1 MKKLRAIALAAAFP
15 CLWAASASA
24 TIVVTNTN
32 DANVLANAIVGT
44 GITVSNATYSGATS
58 TASGTFTA
66 GNSSSLGFDTGIIL
80 TTGTTACVPG
90 PNNSSGCTGGGTTT
104 SLAFDFEIING
115 DDSVFFNYVWGSE
128 EYNEYVDSSFN
139 DTFDLLLDGVNIAKL
154 PNGQD
159 VEIDTVNNGDN
170 SAFYRDNTVL
180 GLDLQYD
187 GLTTVLTASATGLSA
202 GIHTFQ
208 FLIQDAGDSS
218 LDSGVFVSG
227 GTFSTDPTPVP
238 EPSIVAL
245 LGLGLLGIG
254 ARKKA
259 IR

>member
-1 MKKLRAIALAAAFP
+1 MKKLRAIALAAVFP

-24 TIVVTNTN
+24 TIVVTDTN
-32 DANVLANAIVGT
+32 DASVLANSIVGS
-44 GITVSNATYSGATS
+44 GISISNATYSGATT
-58 TASGTFTA
+58 TASGTFVN
-66 GNSSSLGFDTGIIL
+66 GSSSGLGFDTGIVL

-90 PNNSSGCTGGGTTT
+90 PNNSSSCSGGGTTT
-104 SLAFDFEIING
+104 SLSFDFEITNG

-139 DTFDLLLDGVNIAKL
+139 DTFDLLLDGVNIAQL

-170 SAFYRDNTVL
+170 SAFFRDNTVL

-187 GLTTVLTASATGLSA
+187 GLTTVLTASATGLAA
-202 GIHTFQ
+202 GTHSFQ
-208 FLIQDAGDSS
+208 FLVKDAGDSS
-218 LDSGVFVSG
+218 YDSGVFVSG
-227 GTFSTDPTPVP
+227 NTFSTDPTPVP

-254 ARKKA
+254 ARKRA
-259 IR
+259 LR